1 MNIAQIV
8 KYKNKQPFYDG
19 AQTDILNTKTH
30 HDRTQNRYTKFKN

>member
-19 AQTDILNTKTH
+19 AQ
-30 HDRTQNRYTKFKN
+30 NRHIKYKNSS